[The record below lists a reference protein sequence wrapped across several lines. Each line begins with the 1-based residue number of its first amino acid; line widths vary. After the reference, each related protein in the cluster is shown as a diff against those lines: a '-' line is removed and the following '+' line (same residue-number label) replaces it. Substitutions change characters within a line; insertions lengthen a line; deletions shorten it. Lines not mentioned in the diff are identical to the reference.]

1 MESGHV
7 IRLAGPW
14 QCQLVNSSHS
24 VRLPGGLSAEIL
36 LAECTTRISWHRR
49 FHSPTRI
56 ELLQQVWL
64 ELDQSWGEPEALLL
78 DGAELLQRMGRRWRV
93 PLDILREAPSHE
105 LIICLPAEQVQAET
119 ELTAPKLILQE
130 RSNESPPAAE

>member
-1 MESGHV
+1 MNSQGIGRIE
-7 IRLAGPW
+7 W
-14 QCQLVNSSHS
+14 Q
-24 VRLPGGLSAEIL
+24 
-36 LAECTTRISWHRR
+36 RR

-78 DGAELLQRMGRRWRV
+78 DGAELQQRVGRRWRV

-119 ELTAPKLILQE
+119 EFTAPRLILQE
-130 RSNESPPAAE
+130 RLNESPPAAE